1 MKLSEALKITPKPVK
16 IGTQQGSGF
25 LFVGQPKDALKS
37 LKAVP
42 RHEGSPRW
50 EDRKVLESYNSAL
63 VIDSTRIIII
73 EGKEKGSHWYLG
85 EGEAPRKPKKSPM
98 QKEPYIGL
106 KNHEGYNAPVAYA
119 ALNSVITQRN
129 REALS

>member
-73 EGKEKGSHWYLG
+73 EGKEKLVADTMEANGIEVVDISGQG
-85 EGEAPRKPKKSPM
+85 EWR
-98 QKEPYIGL
+98 
-106 KNHEGYNAPVAYA
+106 
-119 ALNSVITQRN
+119 SVTGVYKG
-129 REALS
+129 